1 MSKQNQGEQEVMTK
15 KKFGIK
21 AKLLL
26 FTLPIIAFAFLLVA
40 FLSYNFAKDKISVKT
55 RELLQAS
62 AQSSEN
68 KILTWQ
74 RDTLR
79 IVDTALE
86 TMQNLKMNKEEV
98 LAYEKFFLETNE
110 YFPNGIYIIQDD
122 GNLLDASGWEPDNDQ
137 RESDYYKIGLE
148 HSDKLY
154 FGEAYIDAL
163 TNGFVVTASRH
174 MDNIAGV
181 GAVANVDINLN
192 TLAEVVK
199 EMKVVGN
206 GDAFIL
212 DTANDTILAHKNEKM
227 VGKTAKDAG
236 DSFYKQVASLAKSKK
251 SQVTSLAS
259 KDGDY
264 MVSIEPIDDTSW
276 VMVCRGL
283 EKNIYSDVRTLAIIL
298 SIVSIVI
305 VIIISLVLTI
315 LIRRITNPIKRLT
328 DTIVAVTNGDFTTD
342 IEVKGNDEVTVMAS
356 NTREFLQ
363 VMRNALASIA
373 KVSDNIDM
381 QAKDSTQIAK
391 TLHES
396 ASGQSEA
403 MTSLRGNL
411 DELIESIAVIAEN
424 ATKLATVVADTSDAG
439 ERAMNN
445 MAETMK
451 AADDGRQNMKSVTV
465 SMSEIQSGMSDLEKS
480 ITNVGG
486 AAVKINEITATIR
499 EIAEETNLLSLNASI
514 EAARAGE
521 VGRGFAVVATQ
532 IKSLAET
539 SAEAA
544 DQISNLIDSV
554 NDLINETVE
563 QSHQSVGQ
571 ITAGVERVYE
581 ASDQFNNIFDGITQ
595 TNSIIQD
602 IIQQIHD
609 ANDVAAN
616 MAAVTE
622 EQSASA
628 EVIGNTA
635 LNVQELTDIVTG
647 NSADVE
653 KDSENL
659 TNMADS
665 LEKQI
670 SAFKI

>member
-1 MSKQNQGEQEVMTK
+1 MSNQNPKNHDVIVEK
-15 KKFGIK
+15 KVGIK
-21 AKLLL
+21 AKLLM
-26 FTLPIIAFAFLLVA
+26 FTLPLIALAFLLVA
-40 FLSYNFAKDKISVKT
+40 FLSYNFAKEKISVKT
-55 RELLQAS
+55 QELLQTS
-62 AQSSEN
+62 AENSEN
-68 KILTWQ
+68 KILAWQ

-79 IVDTALE
+79 IVETAIE
-86 TMQNLKMNKEEV
+86 TMQNMKMDKEQV

-122 GNLLDASGWEPDNDQ
+122 GTVLDASGWEPDNDQ
-137 RESDYYKIGLE
+137 RESSYYKLGLE
-148 HSDKLY
+148 HSDALF
-154 FGEAYIDAL
+154 FGEAYVDAL

-174 MDNIAGV
+174 MDNIAGC
-181 GAVANVDINLN
+181 GAVANVDINLD
-192 TLAEVVK
+192 TLANVVK
-199 EMKVVGN
+199 EMKVVGD

-212 DTANDTILAHKNEKM
+212 DTSSETILAHKKEKL
-227 VGKTAKDAG
+227 VGKTVKDAKDKFYNSVAEIAKTG
-236 DSFYKQVASLAKSKK
+236 KSTVTTLDSN
-251 SQVTSLAS
+251 
-259 KDGDY
+259 DGSY
-264 MVSIEPIDDTSW
+264 MVSVEPIEGTDW

-283 EKNIYSDVRTLAIIL
+283 EKNIFSDVRTLAVVL
-298 SIVSIVI
+298 SVVSLGIVI
-305 VIIISLVLTI
+305 VISLVLTI
-315 LIRRITNPIKRLT
+315 LIRRITSPIKKLT
-328 DTIVAVTNGDFTTD
+328 NTIVAVTNGDFTTD

-356 NTREFLQ
+356 NTKEFLS
-363 VMRNALASIA
+363 VMRNALTSIA
-373 KVSDNIDM
+373 EVSNSIDA
-381 QAKDSTQIAK
+381 QAKDSTEIAR

-396 ASGQSEA
+396 ATGQSDA
-403 MTSLRGNL
+403 MNSLRGNL
-411 DELIESIAVIAEN
+411 DELIDSIAVIADN
-424 ATKLATVVADTSDAG
+424 ATKLATVVAETSDAG
-439 ERAMNN
+439 EQAMNN
-445 MAETMK
+445 MEETMK

-480 ITNVGG
+480 ISNVGE

-544 DQISNLIDSV
+544 DQISNLIASV
-554 NDLINETVE
+554 NDLINQTVE

-602 IIQQIHD
+602 IIRQIHD

-635 LNVQELTDIVTG
+635 SNVQELTDIVTG
-647 NSADVE
+647 NSANVE
-653 KDSENL
+653 RDSENL

-665 LEKQI
+665 LEQQI